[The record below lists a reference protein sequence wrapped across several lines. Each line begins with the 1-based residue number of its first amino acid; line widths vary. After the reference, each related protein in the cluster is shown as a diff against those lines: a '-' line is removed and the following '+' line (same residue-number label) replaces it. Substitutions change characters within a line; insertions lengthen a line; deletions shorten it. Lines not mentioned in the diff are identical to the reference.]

1 MTVEQT
7 PGNSPAVSN
16 VMRPLSDAAG
26 WMKLL
31 GTLSI
36 IQGVLI
42 ALTIIGLVIAWLPIW
57 MGILLN
63 RAADQAKAAHA
74 TGDEG
79 HAITAT
85 KSLQTIFKVYGVI
98 LMIVIVVYGVALD
111 HPERSPDSKALA
123 KTHGATHFAAVS
135 IHPPALVTSTQYHCA
150 SGGSTTI
157 TAVDSPVLQS

>member
-16 VMRPLSDAAG
+16 EMRPLSDAAG

-57 MGILLN
+57 MGVLLN

-85 KSLQTIFKVYGVI
+85 TSLQTIFKVYGVI
-98 LMIVIVVYGVALD
+98 LMIVIVFYSVALLIGVI
-111 HPERSPDSKALA
+111 AWIA
-123 KTHGATHFAAVS
+123 N
-135 IHPPALVTSTQYHCA
+135 
-150 SGGSTTI
+150 
-157 TAVDSPVLQS
+157 

>member
-42 ALTIIGLVIAWLPIW
+42 GLTIIGLVIAWLPIW

-63 RAADQAKAAHA
+63 RAADQARAAHA

-79 HAITAT
+79 HAVTAT
-85 KSLQTIFKVYGVI
+85 TSLQTIFKVYGVI
-98 LMIVIVVYGVALD
+98 LLIALIAYGVAL
-111 HPERSPDSKALA
+111 LL
-123 KTHGATHFAAVS
+123 FV
-135 IHPPALVTSTQYHCA
+135 
-150 SGGSTTI
+150 
-157 TAVDSPVLQS
+157 VLLIANN